1 MQLYPT
7 WPNFSQQP
15 NKGQHTKQAMKPAF
29 QRLGCQNHCF
39 SRNPKG
45 KGGKP
50 TTENIQNCIF
60 STLFLIF
67 HSNQTRGE
75 AENNHWSQYFKN
87 PKMLTRDQA
96 QTPIWR
102 EDLPPPRYHETEN
115 IQMQRKQPYSHPNS
129 TFILLAS
136 AANPSTADNRP
147 RNPTNEHNTRDL
159 LSIFS
164 LSFLLSPCQK
174 PLFLWILV
182 STVESFLWYYYY
194 RERWKRKARKGKKK
208 KTHVI
213 KCVFWL

>member
-1 MQLYPT
+1 MKSYELLFLRNPRKKKSKKKHGIQYSKMQLYPT

-15 NKGQHTKQAMKPAF
+15 NKGQHTKQAMKPIF

-60 STLFLIF
+60 STLFLIL

-115 IQMQRKQPYSHPNS
+115 SD
-129 TFILLAS
+129 A
-136 AANPSTADNRP
+136 
-147 RNPTNEHNTRDL
+147 
-159 LSIFS
+159 
-164 LSFLLSPCQK
+164 
-174 PLFLWILV
+174 
-182 STVESFLWYYYY
+182 
-194 RERWKRKARKGKKK
+194 K
-208 KTHVI
+208 KTTLFPSKQYLYPLGLGSKPQHSRQQA
-213 KCVFWL
+213 KKPHKRTQY